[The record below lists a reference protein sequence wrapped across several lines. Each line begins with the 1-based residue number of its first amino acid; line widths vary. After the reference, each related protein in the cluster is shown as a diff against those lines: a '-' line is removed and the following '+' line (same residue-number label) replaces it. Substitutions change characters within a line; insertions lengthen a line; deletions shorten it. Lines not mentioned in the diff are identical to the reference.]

1 MQQAQAAP
9 DGVKGN
15 WRVLTSLA
23 LRSDDNSRALSAL
36 VLNVMI
42 ILKNQECTERLG
54 GVMQCNKQDPD
65 GMKGRIGRNLDVV
78 LPPLELGRELEG
90 ISYRKWRAHCS
101 TCFNQVLP

>member
-42 ILKNQECTERLG
+42 ILKNQECTERLARG
-54 GVMQCNKQDPD
+54 CYAVQQAGPRWNEGTNWKESRRCFAATRTR
-65 GMKGRIGRNLDVV
+65 KGIGRNLV
-78 LPPLELGRELEG
+78 
-90 ISYRKWRAHCS
+90 S
-101 TCFNQVLP
+101 

>member
-42 ILKNQECTERLG
+42 ILKNQECTESPGLVPNFSPKFHYAKRRFS
-54 GVMQCNKQDPD
+54 VTSKCRHMYE
-65 GMKGRIGRNLDVV
+65 V
-78 LPPLELGRELEG
+78 LNVDE
-90 ISYRKWRAHCS
+90 IK
-101 TCFNQVLP
+101 N